1 MLLFVSPSP
10 SNMHGRVSSDQA
22 RNGGAFGGVE
32 GYRVLDAA
40 AALEAI
46 DFFKVDG
53 LLFLKSPE
61 AFNEDVIEISAP
73 SIQPL

>member
-10 SNMHGRVSSDQA
+10 PNMHGRVSSDQA

-53 LLFLKSPE
+53 LLF
-61 AFNEDVIEISAP
+61 
-73 SIQPL
+73 